1 MRAAVIGTGMMGP
14 GIAMT
19 LTLGGVEATI
29 LGRTEESAAKG
40 LAMAHR
46 QLDLLAAHDLV
57 TQDQVRFSRAHLR
70 ASTEFDAAVAEA
82 DVVIESGPEEMAFK
96 QELFERLGQLAKPDA
111 LLTSNTSGL
120 SITAMTERCARPER
134 TMTTHF
140 WNPPHLMPLVEV
152 VLGEKTDPAAAA
164 RMRDLLRQCGKTP
177 VIVKKDTPGQL
188 GNRMHM
194 ALVRE
199 AAHIVSE
206 GIADTEEVDLAARM
220 GFGLRLPMYGVL
232 EHMDIV
238 GLDMSKGILEYVA
251 QDLYNGVDAP
261 PRYRELVANGDL
273 GAKTGQGFYD
283 WTERSADEARARRD
297 GFVLQMLRWQRARN
311 EEAATSSS
319 ATPDQ

>member
-19 LTLGGVEATI
+19 LTLGGVEAVI

-40 LAMAHR
+40 LDTARR
-46 QLDLLAAHDLV
+46 QLALLAANDLV
-57 TQDQVRFSRAHLR
+57 SAEQRSFAGEHLR
-70 ASTEFDAAVAEA
+70 ASTAFDEEVGRA
-82 DVVIESGPEEMAFK
+82 DLVIESGPENMAFK
-96 QELFERLGQLAKPDA
+96 QELFGRLDRLTRPEA

-120 SITAMTERCARPER
+120 SITDIAARCSRPER

-152 VLGEKTDPAAAA
+152 VMGAQTDQGKAEW
-164 RMRDLLRQCGKTP
+164 MRDLLRRCGKQP
-177 VIVKKDTPGQL
+177 VLVKRDTPGQL

-194 ALVRE
+194 ALIRE

-206 GIADTEEVDLAARM
+206 GIADAAEVDLAARM
-220 GFGLRLPMYGVL
+220 SFGLRLPMYGLL

-251 QDLYNGVDAP
+251 TDLYNGVEAP
-261 PRYRELVANGDL
+261 AKYRELVGNGDL
-273 GAKTGQGFYD
+273 GAKTGKGFYE
-283 WTERSADEARARRD
+283 WPEGSADAARARRD
-297 GFVLQMLRWQRARN
+297 GFVLQMLRWQRAR
-311 EEAATSSS
+311 EE
-319 ATPDQ
+319 

>member
-1 MRAAVIGTGMMGP
+1 MKAAVIGTGMMGP

-19 LTLGGVEATI
+19 LTLGGVEAVI

-40 LAMAHR
+40 LQAGRA
-46 QLDLLAAHDLV
+46 QLALLAANELA
-57 TQDQVRFSRAHLR
+57 TPEQVRFAEANLR
-70 ASTEFDAAVAEA
+70 ASTSFEEEVSAA
-82 DVVIESGPEEMAFK
+82 DLVIESGPERLEFK
-96 QELFERLGQLAKPDA
+96 QELFARLDALTRPDT
-111 LLTSNTSGL
+111 LLTSNTSGI
-120 SITAMTERCARPER
+120 SITAIAERCTRPER

-152 VLGEKTDPAAAA
+152 VMGERTDAEAAG
-164 RMRDLLRQCGKTP
+164 RMRELLRRCGKTP
-177 VIVKKDTPGQL
+177 VLVKKDTPGQL

-251 QDLYNGVDAP
+251 TDLYNEQEAP
-261 PRYRELVANGDL
+261 ARYRELVERGDL

-283 WTERSADEARARRD
+283 WTVRSADEARARRD
-297 GFVLQMLRWQRARN
+297 GFVLQMLRWQKQK
-311 EEAATSSS
+311 T
-319 ATPDQ
+319 